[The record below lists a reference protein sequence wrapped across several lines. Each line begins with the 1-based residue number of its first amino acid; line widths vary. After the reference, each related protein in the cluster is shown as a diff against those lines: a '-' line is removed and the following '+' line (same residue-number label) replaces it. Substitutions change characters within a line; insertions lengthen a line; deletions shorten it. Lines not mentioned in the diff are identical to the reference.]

1 MTDSQKKVLIV
12 VLVIHLIM
20 ARLTWLDLRRRPDES
35 VRGNK
40 RLWRT
45 WSGLNTTGSV
55 AYWLVGRRR
64 TAGGELAPELL

>member
-1 MTDSQKKVLIV
+1 MTDSQKKVLIF

-20 ARLTWLDLRRRPDES
+20 ARLTWLDLRRRPDSS

-45 WSGLNTTGSV
+45 WSSLNTTGSI
-55 AYWLVGRRR
+55 AYWLIGRRGD
-64 TAGGELAPELL
+64 ADGQPSLI